1 MRFAITGTDARFLP
15 LRKLLLADGHEIT
28 DPASADMVISPP
40 WDPSARYARR
50 EEYQIAIARLTAEG
64 AIALLRPETGL
75 SGAHILLLGYGRIAR
90 LLARELQKAGALVT
104 AAARSGEQRAW
115 AEAEGIEALPLD
127 ALSGALDRF
136 DVIIGT
142 IPAPVLTEPLLALVR
157 KDALLLELAS
167 APGGIDAAAAHER
180 GLRYIRAPGLPA
192 KYAPERAAV
201 ILRDA
206 VYAAAAEPLPRL
218 GLAVTG
224 SHCTFS
230 RALEAFR
237 PLKRDYT
244 LVPILSG
251 AAAGTDTRFFAAS
264 AFRAELEA
272 FCGREAVDTI
282 VKAEPLGTAQRL
294 DALLV
299 APCTGST
306 LAKLARG
313 VTDTAVTMACK
324 AHLRNGAPLILA
336 ISTNDGL
343 SGSAESIAALLQR
356 KNVYFVPFRQDAPHQ
371 KPFSL
376 QSDFDLLG
384 ETIKAAM
391 EGRQLQTVLL

>member
-64 AIALLRPETGL
+64 AIALLRPETRL

-391 EGRQLQTVLL
+391 EGRQLQPVLL

>member
-104 AAARSGEQRAW
+104 AAA
-115 AEAEGIEALPLD
+115 
-127 ALSGALDRF
+127 
-136 DVIIGT
+136 
-142 IPAPVLTEPLLALVR
+142 
-157 KDALLLELAS
+157 
-167 APGGIDAAAAHER
+167 HER

-192 KYAPERAAV
+192 KYAPDRAAV

-237 PLKRDYT
+237 PLKRDYA

-299 APCTGST
+299 APCTGNT

-391 EGRQLQTVLL
+391 EGRQLQPVLL

>member
-90 LLARELQKAGALVT
+90 LLARELQKAGALVA

-115 AEAEGIEALPLD
+115 AEAESIEALPLD

-264 AFRAELEA
+264 AFRAELEP

-299 APCTGST
+299 APCTGNT

-391 EGRQLQTVLL
+391 EGRQLQPVLL

>member
-251 AAAGTDTRFFAAS
+251 AAAGTNTRFFAAS

-299 APCTGST
+299 APCTGNT

-391 EGRQLQTVLL
+391 EGRQLQPVLL

>member
-115 AEAEGIEALPLD
+115 AEAESIEALPLD

-142 IPAPVLTEPLLALVR
+142 IPAPVLPEPLLALVR

-391 EGRQLQTVLL
+391 EGRQLQPVLL

>member
-115 AEAEGIEALPLD
+115 AEAESIEALPLD

-251 AAAGTDTRFFAAS
+251 AAARTDTRFFAAS

-391 EGRQLQTVLL
+391 EGRQLQPVLL

>member
-218 GLAVTG
+218 GVAVTG

-299 APCTGST
+299 APCTGNT

-384 ETIKAAM
+384 KTIKAAM
-391 EGRQLQTVLL
+391 EGRQLQPVLL

>member
-1 MRFAITGTDARFLP
+1 MRFAITGTDARFPL

-28 DPASADMVISPP
+28 DPAFADMVVPPP
-40 WDPSARYARR
+40 WDPSARYAHL
-50 EEYQIAIARLTAEG
+50 EEYQIANARLTAEG
-64 AIALLRPETGL
+64 AVALLRPETGL
-75 SGAHILLLGYGRIAR
+75 SGAHVLLLGYGRIAR

-272 FCGREAVDTI
+272 FCGREAVDTF

-299 APCTGST
+299 APCTGNT

-391 EGRQLQTVLL
+391 EGRQLQPVLL

>member
-64 AIALLRPETGL
+64 AIALLRPETGF

-391 EGRQLQTVLL
+391 EGRQLQPVLL